1 MKIILAFLAPALSL
15 GFTSYISRPPVRYS
29 AGVVRQGI
37 KKSSNFPRRLNQQ
50 RPILFSGISDEE
62 SEVEAILAQ
71 AKKLRAEAASIEAA
85 FAAEKATKLATA
97 FSQFDSN
104 SDGLITYSELITG
117 LKKNLKTEDLD
128 ETAVRRLFG
137 ELDSDGNNVLDVEE
151 FKMGVSE
158 MATRIDSYIREEKQ
172 AKIEAEKEAKL
183 AKEKADKALQ
193 KLEFLN
199 DKPPNQTEKVLSVL
213 PYLFPLMD
221 GLQYGRFLLQGE
233 DNIIINAIALVYI
246 VYRQIPFSGFVAFF
260 ALNFL
265 AGNPKLNRL
274 VRWNLQQAIFVDI
287 ALIFPGLL
295 QGLAKFA
302 LPAVGLSLPASF
314 TETFDDVTFVALLG
328 VLGYCAVSS
337 LLGREPGGIPF
348 VSKAVGDRM
357 PTIDMFDDEGR
368 FIPRQMREKDDEEGG
383 GGSGGDAGGKD
394 EKK

>member
-1 MKIILAFLAPALSL
+1 M
-15 GFTSYISRPPVRYS
+15 
-29 AGVVRQGI
+29 
-37 KKSSNFPRRLNQQ
+37 
-50 RPILFSGISDEE
+50 
-62 SEVEAILAQ
+62 
-71 AKKLRAEAASIEAA
+71 
-85 FAAEKATKLATA
+85 
-97 FSQFDSN
+97 
-104 SDGLITYSELITG
+104 ITYSELISG

-265 AGNPKLNRL
+265 AGNPKLNR
-274 VRWNLQQAIFVDI
+274 
-287 ALIFPGLL
+287 
-295 QGLAKFA
+295 
-302 LPAVGLSLPASF
+302 
-314 TETFDDVTFVALLG
+314 
-328 VLGYCAVSS
+328 
-337 LLGREPGGIPF
+337 
-348 VSKAVGDRM
+348 
-357 PTIDMFDDEGR
+357 
-368 FIPRQMREKDDEEGG
+368 
-383 GGSGGDAGGKD
+383 
-394 EKK
+394 

>member
-1 MKIILAFLAPALSL
+1 SLILLPSLTTAFHLSPPSRTFFAPRSTLKSISANPLSALAQRRTSFSL
-15 GFTSYISRPPVRYS
+15 RSIPTDDDG
-29 AGVVRQGI
+29 
-37 KKSSNFPRRLNQQ
+37 
-50 RPILFSGISDEE
+50 
-62 SEVEAILAQ
+62 EVAAILAQ
-71 AKKLRAEAASIEAA
+71 AAKLRAEAASIEAA
-85 FAAEKATKLATA
+85 FAAEKAAKLAAA
-97 FSQFDSN
+97 FTKFDV
-104 SDGLITYSELITG
+104 DGDGVITYSELITG

-128 ETAVRRLFG
+128 ESAVRRLFG
-137 ELDSDGNNVLDVEE
+137 ELDSDGNNVLDVAE

-158 MATRIDSYIREEKQ
+158 MATRIDSYIREERQ

-183 AKEKADKALQ
+183 AKEKADKALA

-199 DKPPNQTEKVLSVL
+199 DAPPNQTEKLLSTL

-233 DNIIINAIALVYI
+233 DNVLVNAIALVYV

-295 QGLAKFA
+295 SGIARA
-302 LPAVGLSLPASF
+302 GLPAIGVTLPAAF
-314 TETFDDVTFVALLG
+314 METFDDATFVALLG
-328 VLGYCAVSS
+328 VLGYCVVSS

-368 FIPRQMREKDDEEGG
+368 FIPRQMREREGDDE
-383 GGSGGDAGGKD
+383 GGDNDKD